1 MRKRLRNLFADAP
14 DFHCLAVYAS
24 AEAALAEDGP
34 ALSAL
39 DLLLVD
45 LELPGMDGAALI
57 ARLRTLRP
65 ELRLVVLTVFEDE
78 ASIVR
83 ALQNGAAGYL
93 LKDTPDDRLIA
104 ELRVIQ
110 LGGSA
115 MTPRVAAKIMELAT
129 GGPAR
134 IEPAEHLQTLTD
146 REQQVM
152 NHIALGFK
160 YGEIADEL
168 NISSHTVR
176 RHIEKI
182 YRKLEVHSR
191 SQAIQRSKNLGYLHD
206 RF

>member
-1 MRKRLRNLFADAP
+1 M
-14 DFHCLAVYAS
+14 H
-24 AEAALAEDGP
+24 
-34 ALSAL
+34 
-39 DLLLVD
+39 
-45 LELPGMDGAALI
+45 
-57 ARLRTLRP
+57 
-65 ELRLVVLTVFEDE
+65 
-78 ASIVR
+78 
-83 ALQNGAAGYL
+83 GAAGYL
-93 LKDTPDDRLIA
+93 LKDTPDDRLMA

-110 LGGSA
+110 LDGSA
-115 MTPRVAAKIMELAT
+115 MTPRVAAKIMELAADVPRNAEPVL
-129 GGPAR
+129 PAGSP
-134 IEPAEHLQTLTD
+134 ELQSLTE